1 MYRNAGQLRE
11 HFDRITGGGGYQYGG
26 IASGP
31 KSGYAAML
39 HGTEAVVPLAGGRSI
54 PVEMTG
60 MSDKIG
66 EQVGM
71 MSAQLD
77 RLDEMVSLMRTS
89 NDTNA
94 KILRASQN

>member
-1 MYRNAGQLRE
+1 
-11 HFDRITGGGGYQYGG
+11 
-26 IASGP
+26 
-31 KSGYAAML
+31 
-39 HGTEAVVPLAGGRSI
+39 
-54 PVEMTG
+54 MTG

>member
-1 MYRNAGQLRE
+1 
-11 HFDRITGGGGYQYGG
+11 
-26 IASGP
+26 
-31 KSGYAAML
+31 
-39 HGTEAVVPLAGGRSI
+39 
-54 PVEMTG
+54 MTG
-60 MSDKIG
+60 MSDNIG

-71 MSAQLD
+71 MSSQLD